1 MQQASVLAAEDG
13 LVPCVVGVSPILGKI
28 YIFERGWG
36 GGVWSIMQA
45 SDRGMSSYEVRGH
58 APRNYFNLKSL

>member
-36 GGVWSIMQA
+36 RGGVVNHA
-45 SDRGMSSYEVRGH
+45 SERQGDE
-58 APRNYFNLKSL
+58 FL